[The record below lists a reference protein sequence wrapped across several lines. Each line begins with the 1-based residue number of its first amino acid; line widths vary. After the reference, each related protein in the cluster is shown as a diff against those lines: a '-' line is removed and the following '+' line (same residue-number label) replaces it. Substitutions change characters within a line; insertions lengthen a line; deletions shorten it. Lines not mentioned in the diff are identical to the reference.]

1 MVVTLAVHAAAA
13 TQGQKHFLDL
23 DGLRGVLALAVVL
36 LHLGFNS
43 FVEREF
49 GWKGFRFE
57 LSVDVFFLLSG
68 YVLTHA
74 TRRGV
79 KPGVF
84 FARRF
89 LRLAPVFYAT
99 TLVTMIALPGSWNP
113 AELAMAVP
121 ITGTDPANFPA
132 WSVSWEFYL
141 PVLAVVLPFRL
152 PDRWVRPMLVC
163 ALVALG
169 IADVGAAGGERLY
182 FARAACGLL
191 AGHLLYRA
199 HISLKLPLF
208 PLFVALGLIMALS
221 AYLPEAAIALPF
233 VAAMCV
239 LSGRN
244 GGSLFA
250 AAPFQFLGLLS
261 YTIYLAHIP
270 VLRLLQHGFGPTI
283 DANPLA
289 KIAALAGTF
298 AFAWLLTTLVERP
311 AMRLGAKLGR
321 NSSGSSPLGEAG
333 GRA

>member
-1 MVVTLAVHAAAA
+1 MVVTLSEPAPAARQA
-13 TQGQKHFLDL
+13 QQHFLDL

-43 FVEREF
+43 FVERQF

-74 TRRGV
+74 ARRGV

-84 FARRF
+84 IVRRF
-89 LRLAPVFYAT
+89 LRLAPVFYVT
-99 TLVTMIALPGSWNP
+99 TLVTMLAMPNSWNP
-113 AELAMAVP
+113 LELVMAMP
-121 ITGTDPANFPA
+121 FTGHDPVNFPA
-132 WSVSWEFYL
+132 WSVCWEFYL
-141 PVLAVVLPFRL
+141 PVLAVLLPLRV
-152 PDRWVRPMLVC
+152 PDRWVRPLLVC
-163 ALVALG
+163 VLIAQG
-169 IADVGAAGGERLY
+169 IADVGTAGGEPLY
-182 FARAACGLL
+182 LVRAVCGLL

-199 HISLKLPLF
+199 NLSITLPLLPLF
-208 PLFVALGLIMALS
+208 AALGLIMAGS
-221 AYLPEAAIALPF
+221 IYLPALAIVLPF

-250 AAPFQFLGLLS
+250 AAPFQMLGVLS

-270 VLRLLQHGFGPTI
+270 VLRLLQQSLGPAL

-289 KIAALAGTF
+289 KLGALAGTF

-311 AMRLGAKLGR
+311 AMRLGARIGR
-321 NSSGSSPLGEAG
+321 PSGTTSPLGEAG

>member
-1 MVVTLAVHAAAA
+1 MVTLSEPALPAK
-13 TQGQKHFLDL
+13 QEQQHFLDL

-43 FVEREF
+43 FVERQF

-57 LSVDVFFLLSG
+57 LCVDVFFLLSG

-74 TRRGV
+74 ARRGV
-79 KPGVF
+79 RPGVF

-89 LRLAPVFYAT
+89 LRLAPVFYVT
-99 TLVTMIALPGSWNP
+99 TLVTMLATPNSWNP
-113 AELAMAVP
+113 LELLMAMP
-121 ITGTDPANFPA
+121 FIGQDPTNFPA
-132 WSVSWEFYL
+132 WSVSWEFFI
-141 PVLAVVLPFRL
+141 PVVAVLVPLRL
-152 PDRWVRPMLVC
+152 PDRAVRPLLLI
-163 ALVALG
+163 ALIALG
-169 IADVGAAGGERLY
+169 IADFSMTGGERLY
-182 FARAACGLL
+182 FVRAVCGLL

-199 HISLKLPLF
+199 KLSLALPLL
-208 PLFVALGLIMALS
+208 PLFVALGLVMALA
-221 AYLPEAAIALPF
+221 AYFPAPAFALPF

-244 GGSLFA
+244 GGSIFA
-250 AAPFQFLGLLS
+250 GAPFQFLGVLS

-270 VLRLLQHGFGPTI
+270 VLRLLQQGVGPAI

-289 KIAALAGTF
+289 KMAALAGTF

-311 AMRLGAKLGR
+311 AMRIGSSIGR
-321 NSSGSSPLGEAG
+321 QSGTTSPLGEAG